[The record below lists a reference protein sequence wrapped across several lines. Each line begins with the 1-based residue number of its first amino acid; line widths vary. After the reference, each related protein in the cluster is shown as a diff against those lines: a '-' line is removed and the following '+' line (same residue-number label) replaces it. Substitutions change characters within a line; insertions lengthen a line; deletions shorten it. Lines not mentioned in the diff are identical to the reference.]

1 MKVLISSLLLIAA
14 GVAGPARAGDPVKD
28 GLRLYKEGKF
38 EKAAT
43 AFRKALVG
51 DSENAGLNY
60 NLALALWRS
69 GDADG
74 AETAAEKASAL
85 AQGEFDGLRDGILGN
100 LRYDKARALADAEVE
115 PQKEVEQLENAV
127 KAAGTARNHF
137 ERSAVELFK
146 RSPAGSAEVQRNLE
160 RAIKLEEELKKRL
173 EDAKKKQ
180 KEQQQKKPDDKDK
193 KEDPDKK
200 KDEKKDPTQDD
211 KKDDDKKQDP
221 NKQKEQPE
229 PDPKKK
235 KEDEQK
241 EPKPEDEEKNKPHD
255 PGKPPEAPGE
265 HDPNKQLTPEQRREL
280 LKKLEEFDKILKK
293 LKAAR
298 KAARPKVKKDW

>member
-1 MKVLISSLLLIAA
+1 MKAEWVKRCARVRVYLREADLSKDTVDPRTPTLSLFNLDDL
-14 GVAGPARAGDPVKD
+14 D
-28 GLRLYKEGKF
+28 KETSYREGID
-38 EKAAT
+38 
-43 AFRKALVG
+43 FRNSDCDMVI
-51 DSENAGLNY
+51 
-60 NLALALWRS
+60 
-69 GDADG
+69 
-74 AETAAEKASAL
+74 
-85 AQGEFDGLRDGILGN
+85 QI
-100 LRYDKARALADAEVE
+100 V
-115 PQKEVEQLENAV
+115 
-127 KAAGTARNHF
+127 
-137 ERSAVELFK
+137 
-146 RSPAGSAEVQRNLE
+146 
-160 RAIKLEEELKKRL
+160 
-173 EDAKKKQ
+173 
-180 KEQQQKKPDDKDK
+180 
-193 KEDPDKK
+193 KK